1 MRCSV
6 LLQPQPVQDVG
17 NEAQSGASVSAALLE
32 HTILLH
38 HVLGLRTPR
47 LRQGEVTYSFS
58 FGNFMR

>member
-1 MRCSV
+1 MWYFV

-32 HTILLH
+32 RTILLH
-38 HVLGLRTPR
+38 HVLGLRTPL
-47 LRQGEVTYSFS
+47 LRQGEVRYSFS